1 MQDARED
8 PQLIL
13 TALKAAHALNSGA
26 YGVNRRL
33 GQVYGELKLHV
44 EALDHYQQAR
54 ASKPEAVEDGL
65 AVVRLLL
72 ALDRHEEALQ
82 ELAPLLAD
90 ESTRGE
96 ALFHQAR
103 ILDFL
108 GDREAALDI
117 LRSAASVD
125 PALAYHAISL
135 NGRFLLEDGD
145 FATAEALFRKAL
157 VGRPDYKEALR
168 GMADVCRRLQRPEE
182 AQHWD
187 RILTLFL
194 DLTDNVFAR
203 KQRSARRRTLTALV
217 SEYPAWTPGYQQLAL
232 QLRRDGD
239 REAAC
244 EVIHAFLEI
253 HSELV
258 DPEQAAALQ
267 DAFCSGVDP

>member
-13 TALKAAHALNSGA
+13 AALKAAHALNPDA

-33 GQVYGELKLHV
+33 GEVYGELKLHV
-44 EALDHYQQAR
+44 EALTHYQRAR
-54 ASKPEAVEDGL
+54 VNKPEAVEDGL

-72 ALDRHEEALQ
+72 ALDRHEEALE
-82 ELAPLLAD
+82 ELAPLLTD

-108 GDREAALDI
+108 GDRAAALDI
-117 LRSAASVD
+117 LQSATTAD

-135 NGRFLLEDGD
+135 NGRFLMEDGD
-145 FATAEALFRKAL
+145 FSTAEILFRQAL
-157 VGRPDYKEALR
+157 AGRADYKEALR

-203 KQRSARRRTLTALV
+203 KQRAARRRTLTALV
-217 SEYPAWTPGYQQLAL
+217 TEYPAWTPGYRQLAL
-232 QLRRDGD
+232 HLRRDGD
-239 REAAC
+239 GAAAC
-244 EVIHAFLEI
+244 EVIRDFLET

-258 DPEQAAALQ
+258 EPEEASALR
-267 DAFCSGVDP
+267 DAFCSGVDS